1 MAKDLVRDWSWDGC
15 LLALVQDHPV
25 EQHLRLLRP
34 LPVCI
39 GGARLPICTPVYPL
53 APPCSHAS
61 PSHHICAVCYCVCCH
76 CKYVPGWKL
85 SPGIEESSL
94 ASRRR
99 GCVEPSRLPFAS
111 SFMRRSVVTPTG
123 DVEASSLCIE
133 ASSLASSLRRAC
145 VEPLRRGVEAR
156 AQS

>member
-39 GGARLPICTPVYPL
+39 GGGCKAPHICTPVYPL

-61 PSHHICAVCYCVCCH
+61 PSHHIRAVCYCVCCH

-85 SPGIEESSL
+85 SPGIIEELSL

-111 SFMRRSVVTPTG
+111 SFMRRSIVTPTG

-133 ASSLASSLRRAC
+133 ASSLASSLY
-145 VEPLRRGVEAR
+145 VEASR
-156 AQS
+156 PGLR

>member
-53 APPCSHAS
+53 APPCIVM
-61 PSHHICAVCYCVCCH
+61 PLQVTIYVLCVTVCAAIANMC
-76 CKYVPGWKL
+76 
-85 SPGIEESSL
+85 
-94 ASRRR
+94 AR
-99 GCVEPSRLPFAS
+99 
-111 SFMRRSVVTPTG
+111 
-123 DVEASSLCIE
+123 VEA
-133 ASSLASSLRRAC
+133 
-145 VEPLRRGVEAR
+145 EPWH
-156 AQS
+156 